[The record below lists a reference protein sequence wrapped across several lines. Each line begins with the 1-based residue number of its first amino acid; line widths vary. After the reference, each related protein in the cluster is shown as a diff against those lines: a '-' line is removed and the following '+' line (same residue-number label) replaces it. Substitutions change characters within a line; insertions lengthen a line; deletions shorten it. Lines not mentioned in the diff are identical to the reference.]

1 MSYDYYGHPRCT
13 TSKAAEKELK
23 TLGIETHFV
32 DLTQEAPSPAQL
44 ENWMAEG
51 SWPVKA
57 FFNTSGMKYRELGL
71 KDKVPTMTAEE
82 AAQLLS
88 TDGMLIKR
96 PLLVKDG
103 KLLQIGYRT
112 PYADLEL

>member
-1 MSYDYYGHPRCT
+1 MYNYYGHPRCT

-23 TLGIETHFV
+23 SLGIESYFI

-44 ENWMAEG
+44 EAWMDQG
-51 SWPVKA
+51 TWPIKA
-57 FFNTSGMKYRELGL
+57 FFNTSGNKYRELGL
-71 KDKVPTMTAEE
+71 KDQISSMSQKE

-103 KLLQIGYRT
+103 TLLQIGYRT

>member
-1 MSYDYYGHPRCT
+1 MFDYYGHPRCT

-23 TLGIETHFV
+23 ALGIETQFI
-32 DLTQEAPSPAQL
+32 DLTQAAPSPEQL
-44 ENWMAEG
+44 ESWMAQG
-51 SWPVKA
+51 TWPIKA
-57 FFNTSGMKYRELGL
+57 FFNTSGNKYRELGL
-71 KDKVPTMTAEE
+71 KDKVPNLSAVE
-82 AAQLLS
+82 AAQLLA

-103 KLLQIGYRT
+103 QLLQIGYRT

>member
-13 TSKAAEKELK
+13 TSKAAEKELN
-23 TLGIETHFV
+23 TLGIDSRFI

-44 ENWMAEG
+44 ETWMAEG
-51 SWPVKA
+51 NWPIKA

-71 KDKVPTMTAEE
+71 KDKVPSMTAEE
-82 AAQLLS
+82 AAQLLA